1 MERYDDQSGNNLWK
15 RAAAPADL
23 PDRSGERAGH
33 GLLPGVRDAFFRVSI
48 SKSRRAAE
56 SGPHACRSGVGP
68 RPRSN
73 RPPCRLRPSPSADL
87 AHGEPGVPAR
97 PPNSPRTREAPVTP
111 LFLGGARLVLMS
123 PTEAPSDDAL
133 YNQMIGGAGNIHTR
147 SEIKLPVRRTI
158 KVNHRKDLLRLLGN
172 R

>member
-56 SGPHACRSGVGP
+56 SGPHACGSGVAPSSGVSAAVRTASP
-68 RPRSN
+68 AAIGRAHRLILLMES
-73 RPPCRLRPSPSADL
+73 RASPPGRLIPQERARRPSLHYFWTVLGLCSCPQL
-87 AHGEPGVPAR
+87 KRR
-97 PPNSPRTREAPVTP
+97 PMMH
-111 LFLGGARLVLMS
+111 F
-123 PTEAPSDDAL
+123 
-133 YNQMIGGAGNIHTR
+133 
-147 SEIKLPVRRTI
+147 TI
-158 KVNHRKDLLRLLGN
+158 K
-172 R
+172 